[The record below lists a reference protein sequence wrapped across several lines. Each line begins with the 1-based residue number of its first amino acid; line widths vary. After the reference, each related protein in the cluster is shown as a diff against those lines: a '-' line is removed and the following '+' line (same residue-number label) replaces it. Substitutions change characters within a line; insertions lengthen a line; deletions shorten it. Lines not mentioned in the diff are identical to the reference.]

1 MQMGSRADDS
11 CGNVTIAG
19 NPGAIDEGEG
29 SSLSIDRRSDDRIPF
44 CMEECKGIFSLEIN
58 DEEFEIED
66 VYNMSLAGMG
76 FELSTYL
83 DPDSAVVVCY
93 EEAERV
99 ITVSGKVVWCEDH
112 PDAPGNYQV
121 GILFD
126 YSTGDENSQLLHAV
140 EDYLD
145 RGDLRDRAE
154 GLEF

>member
-1 MQMGSRADDS
+1 MIHAVV
-11 CGNVTIAG
+11 VTIARSLRS
-19 NPGAIDEGEG
+19 IDEGEG
-29 SSLSIDRRSDDRIPF
+29 GSLSIDRRSGDRIPF
-44 CMEECKGIFSLEIN
+44 CMEECKGIFSVEIN

-66 VYNMSLAGMG
+66 VYNISLSGMG

-83 DPDSAVVVCY
+83 DPDSAVAVRY

-99 ITVSGKVVWCEDH
+99 IKVSGKVVWCEDH
-112 PDAPGNYQV
+112 PDAQGNFQV

-126 YSTGDENSQLLHAV
+126 YSAGDENSQLLLAV

>member
-1 MQMGSRADDS
+1 MS
-11 CGNVTIAG
+11 N
-19 NPGAIDEGEG
+19 
-29 SSLSIDRRSDDRIPF
+29 DRRSGDRIPF
-44 CMEECKGIFSLEIN
+44 CMEECKGIFNLEVN

-66 VYNMSLAGMG
+66 VYNISLSGMG
-76 FELSTYL
+76 FELSAYL
-83 DPDSAVVVCY
+83 DPDSAVAVRY

-99 ITVSGKVVWCEDH
+99 IKVSGKVVWCEDH
-112 PDAPGNYQV
+112 PDAQGNFQV

-126 YSTGDENSQLLHAV
+126 YSAGDENSQLLLAV